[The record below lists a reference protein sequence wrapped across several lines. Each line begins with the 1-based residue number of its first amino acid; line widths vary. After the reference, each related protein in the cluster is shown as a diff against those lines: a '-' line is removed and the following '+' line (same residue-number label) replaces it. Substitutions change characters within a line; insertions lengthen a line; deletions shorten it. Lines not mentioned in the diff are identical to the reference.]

1 MVTTSPPYTP
11 PDPEAPRRSQ
21 TTPDCKSQQVY
32 KEGYSPWFGNVRQA
46 VYYVVIVEVPQSH
59 LRVRGALSPPLYA
72 TKPASPANCPY
83 YFRPTTIVHGQ
94 RRHSTPTDLIFP
106 SLVTLVIFKRRK
118 RRFTAGQRA
127 YLVAFRLQ
135 SGLSVFAIPKFN
147 LLPVSPDLVE
157 TGESSI

>member
-1 MVTTSPPYTP
+1 M
-11 PDPEAPRRSQ
+11 
-21 TTPDCKSQQVY
+21 
-32 KEGYSPWFGNVRQA
+32 
-46 VYYVVIVEVPQSH
+46 YYVVIVEVPRSH

-72 TKPASPANCPY
+72 TKPASPANRPY

-106 SLVTLVIFKRRK
+106 SLVTLILFSPSIYDE
-118 RRFTAGQRA
+118 GQRA

-147 LLPVSPDLVE
+147 LLPESPDLVE
-157 TGESSI
+157 IGESSI